1 MSSSLRIQASR
12 ANGAR
17 SRGPVTEDGK
27 RASAANSAKST
38 GAVTPEGKSRSA
50 QNATR
55 HGLLSESIVLDDECA
70 ENFALVLSLL
80 EDELNPV
87 TGIEQRFVET
97 MALAQWRQLRLWTVE
112 KVQIDREAR
121 KQYLERYGQEFNSDN
136 EVDNRPV
143 TFAALAFR
151 AMSDESR
158 ALELV
163 GRLDARYDRQYKSAL
178 SSFNAHR
185 RARLKEAR
193 REARRA
199 LSRAAIDTGTRD
211 SGGGTS

>member
-1 MSSSLRIQASR
+1 MSSSLKIEASR
-12 ANGAR
+12 ANGAK
-17 SRGPVTEDGK
+17 SRGAVTEDGK

-38 GAVTPEGKSRSA
+38 GPVTHIGKSRSS

-55 HGLLSESIVLDDECA
+55 HGLLSESIVLDDECP
-70 ENFALVLSLL
+70 EHFAVVLSLL
-80 EDELNPV
+80 EDELTPV

-121 KQYLERYGQEFNSDN
+121 KQYLERYGREFNQDN
-136 EVDNRPV
+136 EVDDRPV

-185 RARLKEAR
+185 GARLKEAR
-193 REARRA
+193 REEKRA
-199 LSRAAIDTGTRD
+199 KKQSENAKRSEPNLG
-211 SGGGTS
+211 

>member
-1 MSSSLRIQASR
+1 MSSSLRIEASR
-12 ANGAR
+12 ANGAK

-38 GAVTPEGKSRSA
+38 GAVTLEGKSRSS

-55 HGLLSESIVLDDECA
+55 HGLLSKSIVLDGESA
-70 ENFALVLSLL
+70 ERFGIVLSIL

-121 KQYLERYGQEFNSDN
+121 KQYLDRYGQEFNRDD
-136 EVDNRPV
+136 EVDDSPV

-163 GRLDARYDRQYKSAL
+163 GRLDARYDRQYKSSL

-193 REARRA
+193 REEKRA
-199 LSRAAIDTGTRD
+199 KKQSEKRETK
-211 SGGGTS
+211 

>member
-1 MSSSLRIQASR
+1 MSSSLRIEASR
-12 ANGAR
+12 ANGAK

-27 RASAANSAKST
+27 RASSANSAKST
-38 GAVTPEGKSRSA
+38 GPVTPEGRARSA

-55 HGLLSESIVLDDECA
+55 HGMLSDSIVLDDESA
-70 ENFALVLSLL
+70 ERFGIVLSLL
-80 EDELNPV
+80 EDELEPV
-87 TGIEQRFVET
+87 TGIEQTFVET
-97 MALAQWRQLRLWTVE
+97 MALARWRQLRLWTVE
-112 KVQIDREAR
+112 KAQIDREAR
-121 KQYLERYGQEFNSDN
+121 KQYLERYGQEFNRDN
-136 EVDNRPV
+136 EVDDRPV

-193 REARRA
+193 REEKRA
-199 LSRAAIDTGTRD
+199 KKQSEKCETK
-211 SGGGTS
+211 

>member
-1 MSSSLRIQASR
+1 MGCSR
-12 ANGAR
+12 NR
-17 SRGPVTEDGK
+17 F
-27 RASAANSAKST
+27 
-38 GAVTPEGKSRSA
+38 
-50 QNATR
+50 
-55 HGLLSESIVLDDECA
+55 VLDDECA
-70 ENFALVLSLL
+70 EHFAIVLSLL
-80 EDELNPV
+80 EDELKPV
-87 TGIEQRFVET
+87 TGIEQRSVET
-97 MALAQWRQLRLWTVE
+97 MALAQWRQLRLWSVE

-121 KQYLERYGQEFNSDN
+121 KQHLERYGQEFNQDN
-136 EVDNRPV
+136 EVDTRPV

-193 REARRA
+193 REAREARRA
-199 LSRAAIDTGTRD
+199 LSRAARNTGGSASGAKAATRFAGVPQEKRAKKRSD
-211 SGGGTS
+211 LTWDNYGCRIRPGLVFEPRPG

>member
-1 MSSSLRIQASR
+1 MSSSLRIEASR
-12 ANGAR
+12 ANGAK

-27 RASAANSAKST
+27 RASAANSTKST
-38 GAVTPEGKSRSA
+38 GPVTPEGKFRSS

-55 HGLLSESIVLDDECA
+55 HGLLSEWIVLDDESA
-70 ENFALVLSLL
+70 EHFAIVLSLL
-80 EDELNPV
+80 EDELKPV
-87 TGIEQRFVET
+87 TGIEQRFLET
-97 MALAQWRQLRLWTVE
+97 MALAQWRQQRLWTIE
-112 KVQIDREAR
+112 KAQIDREAR
-121 KQYLERYGQEFNSDN
+121 KQYLERYGQEFTQDN
-136 EVDNRPV
+136 EVDDRPV

-163 GRLDARYDRQYKSAL
+163 GRLDARYDRQYKGAL

-193 REARRA
+193 REEKRGEKQNEKRE
-199 LSRAAIDTGTRD
+199 TK
-211 SGGGTS
+211 

>member
-1 MSSSLRIQASR
+1 MSSSLRIEASR
-12 ANGAR
+12 ANGAK

-27 RASAANSAKST
+27 RASSANSAKST
-38 GAVTPEGKSRSA
+38 GPVTPEGRARSA

-55 HGLLSESIVLDDECA
+55 HGMLSDSIVLDDESA
-70 ENFALVLSLL
+70 ERFGIVLSLL
-80 EDELNPV
+80 EDELEPV
-87 TGIEQRFVET
+87 TGIEQTFVET
-97 MALAQWRQLRLWTVE
+97 MALARWRQLRLWTVE
-112 KVQIDREAR
+112 KAQIDREAR
-121 KQYLERYGQEFNSDN
+121 KQYLERYGQEFNQGN

-143 TFAALAFR
+143 IFAALAFR

-193 REARRA
+193 REEKRA
-199 LSRAAIDTGTRD
+199 KKQSEKCETK
-211 SGGGTS
+211 

>member
-1 MSSSLRIQASR
+1 MSSSLRIEASR
-12 ANGAR
+12 ANGAK

-27 RASAANSAKST
+27 RASSANSAKST
-38 GAVTPEGKSRSA
+38 GPVTPEGKSQSS
-50 QNATR
+50 QNAIR
-55 HGLLSESIVLDDECA
+55 HGLLSDSIVLDDESA
-70 ENFALVLSLL
+70 ERFGIVLSLL
-80 EDELNPV
+80 EEELMPA

-97 MALAQWRQLRLWTVE
+97 MALAHWRQLRLWTVE

-121 KQYLERYGQEFNSDN
+121 KQYIERYGQEFNRDN
-136 EVDNRPV
+136 EVDDRPV

-185 RARLKEAR
+185 RARLKGAR
-193 REARRA
+193 REEKRA
-199 LSRAAIDTGTRD
+199 KKQSEKRETK
-211 SGGGTS
+211 